1 MIKHFLKLSIR
12 NILKNKVNTSINIAS
27 LALGIT
33 ILLLISVYAI
43 NELNVD
49 NFNPKADRIYKIS
62 YGNSSLTPGPL
73 NEYLKTQFPE
83 IEQTTH
89 IETRQLFM
97 FSPVIQYKTQSF
109 EIEKYYSADPGFFET
124 FDFEVVQGD
133 LKLAMESPFSLVLTE
148 SEASRICN
156 NKNPIGETVIWK
168 SFQDFTFTVN
178 AVIKDLPPNS
188 SIQFN
193 GLVSDASVNGMGGN
207 RYSGDWGFTVY
218 ESYLLLKPNVD
229 ATKLEEKFASNL
241 ISYYQNNLANSASVD
256 DARTNPIQLHTLKDV
271 YFNKDL
277 SNDTTNRGNRALVN
291 MLLIIGGI
299 VMLLSVINYVNL
311 TTARASS
318 RTKEIGIQKLIGSNQ
333 KKLIFQHLSETT
345 LISFF
350 AIIIGTVLALL
361 FIDQF
366 SNFMNVANRLIFQ
379 PWMYTMLVPTTI
391 VLGLISGI
399 YPAILLSSRKA
410 IDLIKMKTNVRSR
423 GGNLRH
429 SLIIF
434 QFSVTIVLVAATFLI
449 YKQLNFIKDKDLG
462 IPKDQIV
469 YAKLPY
475 QILRGNK
482 ETLRERL
489 LALPEVEQAAFSS
502 NIFGKIEGLNNQEI
516 DGKNL
521 NFATTWVDAEF
532 INLYNLQLVD
542 GRFFSK
548 DLKTDENAT
557 ALINETALRDF
568 GVEDPYQLS
577 IRVPGGKAKVVG
589 IVKDFNYKSLHN
601 RIEPL
606 VIIYLPRQGQFVNL
620 KITGKNIPATLE
632 KVNSIWNELAPGI
645 PFSYHFLDQ
654 DFDKLYKKDEQMAK
668 AITLFSLIAIAIA
681 ALGIFGLSIFMGES
695 RIKEIGIRKINGAKI
710 SEVMALLNK
719 DFVKWVA
726 IAFVIACPIAYY
738 AMNKWLENFA
748 YKTELSWWIFALAGF
763 LALGIALLTVSWQ
776 SWRAATRNPVE
787 ALRYE

>member
-1 MIKHFLKLSIR
+1 MIKHFFKLSIR
-12 NILKNKVNTSINIAS
+12 NILKNKVNTCINIAS

-43 NELNVD
+43 NELSVD
-49 NFNPKADRIYKIS
+49 NFNSKADRIYKIS

-73 NEYLKTQFPE
+73 NEYLQTQFPE

-97 FSPVIQYKTQSF
+97 FSPVIQCKNQSF

-124 FDFEVVQGD
+124 FDFEVVQGN
-133 LKLAMESPFSLVLTE
+133 LKSAIESPFSLVLTE

-178 AVIKDLPPNS
+178 AVIKDLPSNS

-207 RYSGDWGFTVY
+207 RYSENWGFTVY
-218 ESYLLLKPNVD
+218 ESYVLLKPNVD
-229 ATKLEEKFASNL
+229 ANTLEEKLAANL
-241 ISYYQNNLANSASVD
+241 ISYYQNNLANSASVN
-256 DARTNPIQLHTLKDV
+256 DAKTNPIQLHTLKEI
-271 YFNKDL
+271 YFNKNL
-277 SNDTTNRGNRALVN
+277 SNDTTNRGNRTLVN
-291 MLLIIGGI
+291 MLLFIGGI
-299 VMLLSVINYVNL
+299 VMLLSIINYVNL

-333 KKLIFQHLSETT
+333 KELIFQHLSETT

-361 FIDQF
+361 FINQF
-366 SNFMNVANRLIFQ
+366 SSFMNVANRLIFQ
-379 PWMYTMLVPTTI
+379 PWMFTILVPTTI
-391 VLGLISGI
+391 VIGFISGI

-410 IDLIKMKTNVRSR
+410 IDLIKLKTNVKSK

-449 YKQLNFIKDKDLG
+449 YKQLNFIKDRDLG
-462 IPKDQIV
+462 IPKEQIV

-489 LALPEVEQAAFSS
+489 LALPEVEQTAFSS

-516 DGKNL
+516 EGKNL
-521 NFATTWVDAEF
+521 HFATTWVDAEF
-532 INLYNLQLVD
+532 INLYNLQLVA

-577 IRVPGGKAKVVG
+577 FRVPGGKAKVVG

-601 RIEPL
+601 KIEPL

-620 KITGKNIPATLE
+620 RITGNNIQATLE
-632 KVNSIWNELAPGI
+632 KVSSIWNELAPGI

-681 ALGIFGLSIFMGES
+681 ALGILGLSIFMSER

-710 SEVMALLNK
+710 TEVMAMLNK
-719 DFVKWVA
+719 DFIKWVA
-726 IAFVIACPIAYY
+726 IAFVIATPIAYF
-738 AMNKWLENFA
+738 AMNKWLESFA
-748 YKTELSWWIFALAGF
+748 YKTTLSWWIFALAGL
-763 LALGIALLTVSWQ
+763 LALGIALLTISWQ

>member
-1 MIKHFLKLSIR
+1 MIKHFFKLSIR
-12 NILKNKVNTSINIAS
+12 NILKNKVNTCINIAS

-43 NELNVD
+43 NELSVD
-49 NFNPKADRIYKIS
+49 NFNSKADRIYKIS

-97 FSPVIQYKTQSF
+97 FSPVIQCKNQSF

-124 FDFEVVQGD
+124 FDFEVVQGN
-133 LKLAMESPFSLVLTE
+133 LKSAIESPFSLVLTE

-178 AVIKDLPPNS
+178 AVIKDLPSNS

-207 RYSGDWGFTVY
+207 RYSENWGFTVY
-218 ESYLLLKPNVD
+218 ESYVLLKPNVD
-229 ATKLEEKFASNL
+229 ANTLEEKLAANL
-241 ISYYQNNLANSASVD
+241 ISYYQNNLANSASVN
-256 DARTNPIQLHTLKDV
+256 DAKTNPIQLHTLKEI
-271 YFNKDL
+271 YFNKNL
-277 SNDTTNRGNRALVN
+277 SNDTTNRGNRTLVN
-291 MLLIIGGI
+291 MLLFIGGI
-299 VMLLSVINYVNL
+299 VMLLSIINYVNL

-333 KKLIFQHLSETT
+333 KELIFQHLSETT

-361 FIDQF
+361 FINQF
-366 SNFMNVANRLIFQ
+366 SSFMNVANRLIFQ
-379 PWMYTMLVPTTI
+379 PWMFTILVPTTI
-391 VLGLISGI
+391 VIGFISGI

-410 IDLIKMKTNVRSR
+410 IDLIKLKTNVKSK

-449 YKQLNFIKDKDLG
+449 YKQLNFINDRDLG

-489 LALPEVEQAAFSS
+489 LALPEVEQTAFSS

-516 DGKNL
+516 EGKNL
-521 NFATTWVDAEF
+521 HFATTWVDAEF
-532 INLYNLQLVD
+532 INLYNLQLVA

-577 IRVPGGKAKVVG
+577 FRVPGGKAKVVG

-601 RIEPL
+601 KIEPL

-620 KITGKNIPATLE
+620 RITGNNIQATLE
-632 KVNSIWNELAPGI
+632 KVSSIWNELAPGI

-681 ALGIFGLSIFMGES
+681 ALGILGLSIFMGER

-719 DFVKWVA
+719 DFVKWVV
-726 IAFVIACPIAYY
+726 IAFVVACPIAYY
-738 AMNKWLENFA
+738 AMQKWLENFA
-748 YKTELSWWIFALAGF
+748 YKTALSWWIFALAGL

>member
-1 MIKHFLKLSIR
+1 MIKHFFKLSIR
-12 NILKNKVNTSINIAS
+12 NILKNKVNTCINIAS

-43 NELNVD
+43 NELSVD
-49 NFNPKADRIYKIS
+49 NFNSKADRIYKIS

-73 NEYLKTQFPE
+73 NEYLQTQFPE

-97 FSPVIQYKTQSF
+97 FSPVIQCKNQSF

-124 FDFEVVQGD
+124 FDFEVVQGN
-133 LKLAMESPFSLVLTE
+133 LKSAIESPFSLVLTE

-178 AVIKDLPPNS
+178 AVIKDLPSNS

-207 RYSGDWGFTVY
+207 RYSENWGFTVY
-218 ESYLLLKPNVD
+218 ESYVLLKPNVD
-229 ATKLEEKFASNL
+229 ANTLEEKLAANL
-241 ISYYQNNLANSASVD
+241 ISYYQNNLANSASVN
-256 DARTNPIQLHTLKDV
+256 DAKTNPIQLHTLKEI
-271 YFNKDL
+271 YFNKNL
-277 SNDTTNRGNRALVN
+277 SNDTTNRGNRTLVN
-291 MLLIIGGI
+291 MLLFIGGI
-299 VMLLSVINYVNL
+299 VMLLSIINYVNL

-333 KKLIFQHLSETT
+333 KELIFQHLSETT

-361 FIDQF
+361 FINQF
-366 SNFMNVANRLIFQ
+366 SSFMNVANRLIFQ
-379 PWMYTMLVPTTI
+379 PWMFTILVPTTI
-391 VLGLISGI
+391 VIGFISGI

-410 IDLIKMKTNVRSR
+410 IDLIKLKTNVKSK

-449 YKQLNFIKDKDLG
+449 YKQLNFIKDRDLG
-462 IPKDQIV
+462 IPKEQIV

-489 LALPEVEQAAFSS
+489 LALPEVEQTAFSS

-516 DGKNL
+516 EGKNL
-521 NFATTWVDAEF
+521 HFATTWVDAEF
-532 INLYNLQLVD
+532 INLYNLQLVA

-577 IRVPGGKAKVVG
+577 FRVPGGKAKVVG

-601 RIEPL
+601 KIEPL

-620 KITGKNIPATLE
+620 RITGNNIQATLE
-632 KVNSIWNELAPGI
+632 KVSSIWNELAPGI

-681 ALGIFGLSIFMGES
+681 ALGILGLSIFMSER

-710 SEVMALLNK
+710 TEVMVMLNK
-719 DFVKWVA
+719 DFIKWVA
-726 IAFVIACPIAYY
+726 IAFVIATPIAYF
-738 AMNKWLENFA
+738 AMNKWLESFA
-748 YKTELSWWIFALAGF
+748 YKTTLSWWIFALAGL
-763 LALGIALLTVSWQ
+763 LALGIALLTISWQ